1 MTTRPIIIKDTHR
14 GLWYEDGVLKKVLE
28 AGRYK
33 LPLLQGGLL
42 GRPLVEIQL
51 VDVRERELT
60 IKGQEILTA
69 DKVAIRVSII
79 VQFRVTDPRAAI
91 HEVEKYEERLYSDVQ
106 LAARRSLAS
115 MTLDEIL
122 TNRNRLSE
130 DILRDV
136 KETAARYGV
145 SILRA
150 DVKDLVFPGNLQEIM
165 NKVLAAERTA
175 QAQLVEART
184 RAQTQQIAA
193 EAQAEISRI
202 EAEALAQTSRLQ
214 SEAEA
219 AARKIR
225 NEADLAALRDSEQ
238 SAKAYAAHPALL
250 RLRELETLKELSGSA
265 NVKIYVGLRQ
275 AGKGRRE
282 GLTVQASTEKS
293 KCPSSRVRSFSRH
306 LYAVPSSPSH
316 IPPRT
321 IPVFGGRAR
330 TKPLAA
336 SPC

>member
-1 MTTRPIIIKDTHR
+1 MGVAAGPPALSTLGKPMTTRPIIIKDTHR

-33 LPLLQGGLL
+33 LPFLQGSFGW
-42 GRPLVEIQL
+42 PLVEIQL

-202 EAEALAQTSRLQ
+202 EAEALARTSRLQ

-225 NEADLAALRDSEQ
+225 NEAELAALRDSEQ

-250 RLRELETLKELSGSA
+250 RLRELETLKELSSSA
-265 NVKIYVGLRQ
+265 NVKIYVGFDRP
-275 AGKGRRE
+275 GK
-282 GLTVQASTEKS
+282 ADEKD
-293 KCPSSRVRSFSRH
+293 
-306 LYAVPSSPSH
+306 
-316 IPPRT
+316 
-321 IPVFGGRAR
+321 
-330 TKPLAA
+330 
-336 SPC
+336 

>member
-1 MTTRPIIIKDTHR
+1 MTKRSIIIKSTHR
-14 GLWYEDGVLKKVLE
+14 GLWYENGVLIRELE

-33 LPLLQGGLL
+33 LPLLH
-42 GRPLVEIQL
+42 GRLWGPWVEIVL

-79 VQFRVTDPRAAI
+79 VQFRVTDPQAAM

-130 DILRDV
+130 DILHDV
-136 KETAARYGV
+136 KEIAARYGV

-175 QAQLVEART
+175 QAQLVEAKT

-193 EAQAEISRI
+193 EAQAEVSRI
-202 EAEALAQTSRLQ
+202 EAEALAQTLRLQ

-219 AARKIR
+219 GAQKIR
-225 NEADLAALRDSEQ
+225 NEAEIAALRDSEQ
-238 SAKAYAAHPALL
+238 SAQAYAANPALL
-250 RLRELETLKELSGSA
+250 RLRELETLKELARSA
-265 NVKIYVGLRQ
+265 NARIYIN
-275 AGKGRRE
+275 
-282 GLTVQASTEKS
+282 
-293 KCPSSRVRSFSRH
+293 FD
-306 LYAVPSSPSH
+306 
-316 IPPRT
+316 
-321 IPVFGGRAR
+321 
-330 TKPLAA
+330 KPDAA
-336 SPC
+336 ERGD